1 MTAADA
7 SGSGFSLSETLAL
20 VAAWRGLTEISH

>member
-7 SGSGFSLSETLAL
+7 SGSGFLLSGTRVL
-20 VAAWRGLTEISH
+20 VAVWRSLTEIRH